1 MLSHAYRITRP
12 ARFQRSVP
20 HRRRQ
25 GTHPCPR
32 PRRSSRSHRSGCKER
47 RQKTAAGAR
56 TPSVSGI
63 VSFAFFFWQTQK
75 RPLSGRTEGVKL
87 RGTTSGLPIPRGR
100 RPWEVR
106 DFSAV
111 TGAPVLPYCTA
122 RQGCRA
128 LQVHAT
134 GRRVQAGR
142 SEMYFAAFSDR
153 LTPTDGSLRVKIAG
167 TSSHRC
173 VFRGYHSRKVRICQ
187 AISMIPY
194 ASPRQ
199 EKWCS
204 AALCRLV
211 LCG

>member
-12 ARFQRSVP
+12 ARFQRSAP

-25 GTHPCPR
+25 GTHPCPW
-32 PRRSSRSHRSGCKER
+32 PRWSSRSHRSGCKER

-87 RGTTSGLPIPRGR
+87 RGTTSGLPVPRGR

-128 LQVHAT
+128 LQAYAT
-134 GRRVQAGR
+134 GRNGSGRPLRDVLCRVFRPSCTDRRLSARKNRG
-142 SEMYFAAFSDR
+142 YFFS
-153 LTPTDGSLRVKIAG
+153 SLR
-167 TSSHRC
+167 
-173 VFRGYHSRKVRICQ
+173 FSRL
-187 AISMIPY
+187 S
-194 ASPRQ
+194 
-199 EKWCS
+199 
-204 AALCRLV
+204 
-211 LCG
+211 